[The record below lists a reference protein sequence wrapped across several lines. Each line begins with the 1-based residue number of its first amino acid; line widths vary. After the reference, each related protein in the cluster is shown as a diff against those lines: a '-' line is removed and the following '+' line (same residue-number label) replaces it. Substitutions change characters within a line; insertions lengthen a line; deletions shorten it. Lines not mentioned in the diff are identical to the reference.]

1 MAPYGGAGFGP
12 YVAFA
17 PPLDQIES
25 RIRQSDAYR
34 QRTRTRSVKRHSS
47 DAFVSTGKR
56 LQLVE
61 RHMSQRLNKDRKVR
75 MEELYDALYPV
86 REVTVE
92 SSFQMSNPVGQKMTC
107 MNVFRHQDLG
117 VLDTKAATTAAM
129 TSGTLQWDN
138 AAGDQLTISG
148 STSLC
153 QSGYVMRGYGV
164 TLQNQV
170 GSNENLAIQSQMHI
184 GPGNHL
190 PGLKSLGANAFNN
203 LVGNRFN
210 VDTSKFLS
218 VFDGKGANDDLV
230 RYPNLDQN
238 QVGVSD
244 IMGCM
249 QTLWSPI
256 CAQSIEAASANLGFN
271 HLGRGTVSKPT
282 GYLDTDQSTD
292 AVATN
297 SIPFGPLP
305 TDRTTAANPRRVP
318 RDTFD
323 AEGCKF
329 TWNKHT
335 AAYKFT
341 NTYSYPLE
349 VEVIVFK
356 AHGLTSRQNI
366 GTTTAGSANP
376 FQTGQGV
383 TEYYPGF
390 NGPLPWSSSTGG
402 IFNIIFGS
410 YEFPA
415 NTGLRNKAQSANRI
429 MALDFINSW
438 TNHLGKAQS
447 GREGIQLP
455 EVDIPAYPNPTQGS
469 LGRFQLSTQPHWPW
483 TNARWRNWCFPKG
496 GSDGTN
502 FLREFSRK
510 KIKIQ
515 PSEQV
520 SLDLDLG
527 GFKYALS
534 DVGYLSKVL
543 DQNTN
548 PTPPNS
554 DGQFK
559 NLTWSVAPD
568 ATPSQTGNANYHFA
582 SKGLMNGSVVVSL
595 TLKGSPC
602 AANAPLIGVG
612 PNYPV
617 RTTNAGSPNG
627 ESLTLSTVPPLVD
640 VGAGGGQDPVP
651 PSADATP
658 RGNYATGTV
667 HSAGTLLVECK
678 ERVSFQPMMNKRP
691 KFLTNNATKTN
702 HSLLIQPLCPVDA
715 TIRTT
720 DSSAV
725 KTYTN
730 TIVANT
736 DADKTANT

>member
-12 YVAFA
+12 YVPFA

-34 QRTRTRSVKRHSS
+34 QRTRSRSVKRHSS

-61 RHMSQRLNKDRKVR
+61 RHMSQRLNQDRKVQMR
-75 MEELYDALYPV
+75 ELYDTLYPV

-92 SSFQMSNPVGQKMTC
+92 SSYQMSNPVGQKMTC

-117 VLDTKAATTAAM
+117 VLDKEAATTACM
-129 TSGTLQWDN
+129 SSGSQLWN
-138 AAGDQLTISG
+138 NNQLTVDANANL
-148 STSLC
+148 T

-164 TLQNQV
+164 TLQNSTQ
-170 GSNENLAIQSQMHI
+170 NNLAVQAQMAI

-190 PGLKSLGANAFNN
+190 PGLQQLGDNEYNN

-210 VDTSKFLS
+210 VDTPKFTS
-218 VFDGKGANDDLV
+218 VFAGQGANNDVV

-244 IMGCM
+244 IMGCC

-271 HLGRGTVSKPT
+271 NLGRGTVSKPT
-282 GYLDTDQSTD
+282 GYLDTSQSTD
-292 AVATN
+292 PPTSN
-297 SIPFGPLP
+297 IPFGPLP
-305 TDRTTAANPRRVP
+305 TDRTPAANPRRVP

-366 GTTTAGSANP
+366 GTTDAGSNP
-376 FQTGQGV
+376 NPTQTGQGV

-390 NGPLPWSSSTGG
+390 NGPLPWSSQTGG

-410 YEFPA
+410 YEFPGNPGFTA
-415 NTGLRNKAQSANRI
+415 NKAQSANRI

-438 TNHLGKAQS
+438 TNHLGKSQT

-455 EVDIPAYPNPTQGS
+455 EVDITGYPSPSAGT
-469 LGRFQLSTQPHWPW
+469 LGRFQLTTKPHWPW
-483 TNARWRNWCFPKG
+483 TNARWRNWVFPKG
-496 GSDGTN
+496 GSEGTN

-534 DVGYLSKVL
+534 DVGYLSKQL
-543 DQNTN
+543 DNN
-548 PTPPNS
+548 VPPTPPNS
-554 DGQFK
+554 ASQFK
-559 NLTWSVAPD
+559 NLVWSID
-568 ATPSQTGNANYHFA
+568 DNATPSVTGNPNYHFA

-602 AANAPLIGVG
+602 AANAPLLAIG
-612 PNYPV
+612 PNYPQ
-617 RTTNAGSPNG
+617 RTNIIGAPSGDSI
-627 ESLTLSTVPPLVD
+627 SLSKVPPLVD
-640 VGAGGGQDPVP
+640 VGAGGGQAPIP
-651 PSADATP
+651 PSADSVP

-691 KFLTNNATKTN
+691 KFQTNNATKTN